1 MALADSYLDL
11 KPLLNEYVILKE
23 MLSLRPWLRSMP
35 VPCLQVGNRKNEPGA
50 DAAVIPIGR
59 QVVTH
64 DPLSAVQIDNA
75 NQLLNCEKPYNIIM
89 LFHNK

>member
-1 MALADSYLDL
+1 
-11 KPLLNEYVILKE
+11 
-23 MLSLRPWLRSMP
+23 MP

-64 DPLSAVQIDNA
+64 DPLSAVQTDNA
-75 NQLLNCEKPYNIIM
+75 NQLLNC
-89 LFHNK
+89 